1 MKQTKAIV
9 EEITKKQT
17 PEAENNVHKERY
29 LGALKQ
35 NDDKLDEEEL
45 GQSIGFSKDYTGKI
59 IGDLESD
66 GKIKPDADGT
76 CHVKPTEEKNS
87 K

>member
-9 EEITKKQT
+9 EEINKKHI

-29 LGALKQ
+29 LGALKE
-35 NDDKLDEEEL
+35 NDDKMDEEEL
-45 GQSIGFSKDYTGKI
+45 GQSIGFSKGYTDKI
-59 IGDLESD
+59 IGELESD

-76 CHVKPTEEKNS
+76 CHVKPTQDKDS